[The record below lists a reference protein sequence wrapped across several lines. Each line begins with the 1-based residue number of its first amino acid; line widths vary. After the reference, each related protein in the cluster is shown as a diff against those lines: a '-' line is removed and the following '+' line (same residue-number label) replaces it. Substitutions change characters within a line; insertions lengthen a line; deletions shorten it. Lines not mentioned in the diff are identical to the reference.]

1 MSLPR
6 SVSPGTWRAA
16 GAAAVR
22 FNCPLGA
29 EPARQRAN
37 EFARRLPAGSTVVDL
52 GCGRA
57 ELLALVAEAVPGGR
71 GIGIDLV
78 VGPSPHPRVDLVE
91 GDATTWVPPS
101 SVAGALC
108 IGSTHIAG
116 GWAAT
121 WAHLAA
127 WPSLERVLVADVVW
141 AATPDAETR
150 DRFGE
155 LPAGAAGAR
164 SLAEAAGW
172 SVADCST
179 SSLAEWDEFEQA
191 WCAGVRSLGTPDA
204 VAFADQRW
212 AIYQAQHRGVLGF
225 AWVLARRVRSGDG
238 AGW

>member
-1 MSLPR
+1 MS
-6 SVSPGTWRAA
+6 VAAWRVA
-16 GAAAVR
+16 GAASVR
-22 FNCPLGA
+22 FNCPLAA
-29 EPARQRAN
+29 EVAQRRAAQ
-37 EFARRLPAGSTVVDL
+37 FAAGLPAGSTVVDL

-57 ELLALVAEAVPGGR
+57 ALLALVVGAVPGGR

-78 VGPSPHPRVDLVE
+78 VGRSPHPRVELVE
-91 GDATTWVPPS
+91 RDAATWVP
-101 SVAGALC
+101 SVAVTGALC

-127 WPSLERVLVADVVW
+127 WPALEWVLVADVVW
-141 AATPDAETR
+141 AATADAETR

-155 LPAGAAGAR
+155 LPAGAAGAG

-172 SVADCST
+172 SVVDCST
-179 SSLAEWDEFEQA
+179 SSLEEWDEFEHL

-204 VAFADQRW
+204 EAFADQRW

-225 AWVLARRVRSGDG
+225 AWVTARRVRSGDG